1 MRTWYKVQ
9 AAATGA
15 ETVTISVFDEIGMW
29 GITAADFARD
39 LKAIPQNN
47 IVVEINSPGGSVFDG
62 LAIYNV
68 LRGAAQ
74 AGKTVTTKCVALA
87 ASIASIILM
96 AGTHRQ
102 VADNAFVM
110 VHNPWTMAAGN
121 AEELRGTADLLDKI
135 GESLVSTYVART
147 GLPEDEVRAL
157 LSTDTWMSAEEALAK
172 GFVDEI
178 IAGTPV
184 QASFDLDR
192 IPAHVRAS
200 ITPAATAEPPAADD
214 TTANPDD
221 PDTDDGEDGFGFADA
236 VAAEALAAGLQD
248 HAARWALT
256 CKSLQEVQSRIRV
269 AQETKALC
277 ALLKVAPAEFLASD
291 TPLAKV
297 RETLLARRAQAD
309 EHVDTA
315 PPPDQSSTPVQAQPQ
330 VAVKTADVWAKR
342 RKITNQL

>member
-1 MRTWYKVQ
+1 MRKWYKVQ

-15 ETVTISVFDEIGMW
+15 ETATISVFDEIGMW
-29 GITAADFARD
+29 GVTAADFARD

-62 LAIYNV
+62 LAIYNM

-87 ASIASIILM
+87 ASIASIIFM
-96 AGTHRQ
+96 AGTKRQ
-102 VADNAFVM
+102 IADNAFVM
-110 VHNPWTMAAGN
+110 VHNPWTKAAGN

-147 GLPEDEVRAL
+147 GLSEDEVRAL

-200 ITPAATAEPPAADD
+200 IAPAATAVPPAADD
-214 TTANPDD
+214 TPDD
-221 PDTDDGEDGFGFADA
+221 PDTDDGEAGFGFADA

-256 CKSLQEVQSRIRV
+256 CKSLPEVQSRIRV

-277 ALLKVAPAEFLASD
+277 ALLKVAPEEFLASD

-315 PPPDQSSTPVQAQPQ
+315 LPLDSSSTPVQAQPQ
-330 VAVKTADVWAKR
+330 VAVTTADVWAKR

>member
-15 ETVTISVFDEIGMW
+15 ETATISVFDEIGMW

-87 ASIASIILM
+87 ASIASIIFM
-96 AGTHRQ
+96 AGTKRQ
-102 VADNAFVM
+102 IADNAFVM

-147 GLPEDEVRAL
+147 GLSDDEVRAL

-200 ITPAATAEPPAADD
+200 IAPAATAVPPAADD
-214 TTANPDD
+214 TPDD

-236 VAAEALAAGLQD
+236 VAAEAQAAGLQD

-256 CKSLQEVQSRIRV
+256 CKSLPEVQSRIRV

-277 ALLKVAPAEFLASD
+277 ALLKVAPEEFLASD

-315 PPPDQSSTPVQAQPQ
+315 PPPDSSSTPVQAQPQ

>member
-15 ETVTISVFDEIGMW
+15 ETATIYVFDEIGMW

-96 AGTHRQ
+96 TGSHRQ

-110 VHNPWTMAAGN
+110 VHNPWTRAAGN

-200 ITPAATAEPPAADD
+200 ITPAA
-214 TTANPDD
+214 NPDD
-221 PDTDDGEDGFGFADA
+221 PDTGDGEDGFGFADA

-277 ALLKVAPAEFLASD
+277 ALLKVAPEEFLASD

-297 RETLLARRAQAD
+297 RETLWARRAQAD